1 MARALR
7 KDSRPARNIAKP
19 VESDDALDD
28 VTVGQILDATSDA
41 LPASPES
48 DPVVGIRN
56 ALIGGV
62 LFWAAVAA
70 AYFVLAQI

>member
-7 KDSRPARNIAKP
+7 KDSRPAGNVAEP
-19 VESDDALDD
+19 GVYDDELDD
-28 VTVGQILDATSDA
+28 SAVTQILDATPDVLHPSLD
-41 LPASPES
+41 S

-70 AYFVLAQI
+70 TYFVLAGA

>member
-7 KDSRPARNIAKP
+7 KDSRPAGDIAEP
-19 VESDDALDD
+19 VEDNDALDD
-28 VTVGQILDATSDA
+28 VTVARILDAGPETS
-41 LPASPES
+41 PAS

-56 ALIGGV
+56 ALLSGV

-70 AYFVLAQI
+70 TYFVLRLI